1 MRRRYSRKGASMT
14 PRQAETLA
22 IIQERQPVAMADVA
36 HRLGC
41 EGATARTYLHQL
53 HQAGLIVPSSS
64 GRWARWRIAPPP
76 KPPEPE
82 TVALRRAIEQAPS
95 IWHYAQRLRAISG
108 VST

>member
-1 MRRRYSRKGASMT
+1 MT

-64 GRWARWRIAPPP
+64 GRWARWRIAPLP

-108 VST
+108 VSA